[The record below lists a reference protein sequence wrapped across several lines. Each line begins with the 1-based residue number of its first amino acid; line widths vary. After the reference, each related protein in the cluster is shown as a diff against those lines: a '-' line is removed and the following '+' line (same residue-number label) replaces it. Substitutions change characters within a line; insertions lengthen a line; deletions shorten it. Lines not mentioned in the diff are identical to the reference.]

1 MNKQELLTN
10 GRCKK
15 KADRETVWPVVIMNF
30 TGVYAHEVFARNNQF
45 IWLDCRH
52 LSGTRGYCDKEGIR
66 KLKRVIA
73 GYPAEGIHFIDSGNY
88 HYLTKLWTDKLRV
101 PFSLIVFD
109 HHPDMQPPLFKGML
123 SCGSWVKDMLDWNML
138 CKKVV
143 IVGASDKL
151 IRTVPEEYGQR
162 VSFYSEATLAHEKG
176 WRNFSSAYI
185 EGPVYL
191 SIDKDVLNPASAVT
205 DWDQGSFS
213 LQELE
218 ELLAIVLRKERV
230 VGIDICGDC
239 SATLTLFEE
248 RREATV
254 DSRANK
260 ELLKLIQSF
269 SCFL

>member
-1 MNKQELLTN
+1 
-10 GRCKK
+10 
-15 KADRETVWPVVIMNF
+15 
-30 TGVYAHEVFARNNQF
+30 
-45 IWLDCRH
+45 
-52 LSGTRGYCDKEGIR
+52 
-66 KLKRVIA
+66 
-73 GYPAEGIHFIDSGNY
+73 
-88 HYLTKLWTDKLRV
+88 
-101 PFSLIVFD
+101 LIVFD

-230 VGIDICGDC
+230 VGIDICGEC

>member
-1 MNKQELLTN
+1 MDRQTSSSVLSDCIRPSPRHAASLVQGHAFLWELGKRHVRLEYALQES
-10 GRCKK
+10 GDSRC
-15 KADRETVWPVVIMNF
+15 I
-30 TGVYAHEVFARNNQF
+30 GQ
-45 IWLDCRH
+45 
-52 LSGTRGYCDKEGIR
+52 
-66 KLKRVIA
+66 
-73 GYPAEGIHFIDSGNY
+73 
-88 HYLTKLWTDKLRV
+88 
-101 PFSLIVFD
+101 
-109 HHPDMQPPLFKGML
+109 
-123 SCGSWVKDMLDWNML
+123 
-138 CKKVV
+138 
-143 IVGASDKL
+143 L

-176 WRNFSSAYI
+176 WHNFSSAYI

-230 VGIDICGDC
+230 VGIDICGEC

>member
-1 MNKQELLTN
+1 M
-10 GRCKK
+10 
-15 KADRETVWPVVIMNF
+15 
-30 TGVYAHEVFARNNQF
+30 
-45 IWLDCRH
+45 
-52 LSGTRGYCDKEGIR
+52 
-66 KLKRVIA
+66 KRVIA

-176 WRNFSSAYI
+176 WHNFSSAYI
-185 EGPVYL
+185 EGPVDL

-230 VGIDICGDC
+230 VGIDICGEC

>member
-1 MNKQELLTN
+1 
-10 GRCKK
+10 
-15 KADRETVWPVVIMNF
+15 
-30 TGVYAHEVFARNNQF
+30 
-45 IWLDCRH
+45 
-52 LSGTRGYCDKEGIR
+52 
-66 KLKRVIA
+66 
-73 GYPAEGIHFIDSGNY
+73 
-88 HYLTKLWTDKLRV
+88 
-101 PFSLIVFD
+101 
-109 HHPDMQPPLFKGML
+109 
-123 SCGSWVKDMLDWNML
+123 MLDWNML

-191 SIDKDVLNPASAVT
+191 SIDKDVL
-205 DWDQGSFS
+205 
-213 LQELE
+213 
-218 ELLAIVLRKERV
+218 AIVLRKERV
-230 VGIDICGDC
+230 VGIDICGEC

>member
-1 MNKQELLTN
+1 MQESGDSRCIGQTDTHRT
-10 GRCKK
+10 GR
-15 KADRETVWPVVIMNF
+15 
-30 TGVYAHEVFARNNQF
+30 
-45 IWLDCRH
+45 
-52 LSGTRGYCDKEGIR
+52 
-66 KLKRVIA
+66 
-73 GYPAEGIHFIDSGNY
+73 
-88 HYLTKLWTDKLRV
+88 
-101 PFSLIVFD
+101 
-109 HHPDMQPPLFKGML
+109 
-123 SCGSWVKDMLDWNML
+123 
-138 CKKVV
+138 
-143 IVGASDKL
+143 
-151 IRTVPEEYGQR
+151 IRTTSQ
-162 VSFYSEATLAHEKG
+162 FYSEATLAHEKG
-176 WRNFSSAYI
+176 WHNFSSAYI

-230 VGIDICGDC
+230 VGIDICGEC

-269 SCFL
+269 SCFYKAVGYC

>member
-1 MNKQELLTN
+1 MDRQTSSSVLSDCIRPSSRHAASLVQGHAFLWELGKRHVRLEYALQE
-10 GRCKK
+10 
-15 KADRETVWPVVIMNF
+15 
-30 TGVYAHEVFARNNQF
+30 
-45 IWLDCRH
+45 
-52 LSGTRGYCDKEGIR
+52 
-66 KLKRVIA
+66 
-73 GYPAEGIHFIDSGNY
+73 
-88 HYLTKLWTDKLRV
+88 
-101 PFSLIVFD
+101 
-109 HHPDMQPPLFKGML
+109 
-123 SCGSWVKDMLDWNML
+123 
-138 CKKVV
+138 VV

-230 VGIDICGDC
+230 VGIDICGEC

>member
-109 HHPDMQPPLFKGML
+109 HHPDMQPPLWELGKRHVRLEYALQESGD
-123 SCGSWVKDMLDWNML
+123 SRCIGQTDTHRT
-138 CKKVV
+138 
-143 IVGASDKL
+143 GR
-151 IRTVPEEYGQR
+151 IRTTSQ
-162 VSFYSEATLAHEKG
+162 
-176 WRNFSSAYI
+176 
-185 EGPVYL
+185 
-191 SIDKDVLNPASAVT
+191 
-205 DWDQGSFS
+205 
-213 LQELE
+213 
-218 ELLAIVLRKERV
+218 
-230 VGIDICGDC
+230 
-239 SATLTLFEE
+239 
-248 RREATV
+248 
-254 DSRANK
+254 
-260 ELLKLIQSF
+260 
-269 SCFL
+269 FL

>member
-1 MNKQELLTN
+1 
-10 GRCKK
+10 
-15 KADRETVWPVVIMNF
+15 
-30 TGVYAHEVFARNNQF
+30 
-45 IWLDCRH
+45 
-52 LSGTRGYCDKEGIR
+52 
-66 KLKRVIA
+66 
-73 GYPAEGIHFIDSGNY
+73 
-88 HYLTKLWTDKLRV
+88 
-101 PFSLIVFD
+101 
-109 HHPDMQPPLFKGML
+109 
-123 SCGSWVKDMLDWNML
+123 MLDWNML

-176 WRNFSSAYI
+176 WHNFSSAYI

-230 VGIDICGDC
+230 VGIDICGEC

-254 DSRANK
+254 GQPGKQGAAQTHTVI
-260 ELLKLIQSF
+260 LLFFIKLLDIVNYIIT
-269 SCFL
+269 

>member
-101 PFSLIVFD
+101 PFYLIVLD
-109 HHPDMQPPLFKGML
+109 HNPDMQHP
-123 SCGSWVKDMLDWNML
+123 
-138 CKKVV
+138 
-143 IVGASDKL
+143 
-151 IRTVPEEYGQR
+151 
-162 VSFYSEATLAHEKG
+162 
-176 WRNFSSAYI
+176 
-185 EGPVYL
+185 
-191 SIDKDVLNPASAVT
+191 
-205 DWDQGSFS
+205 
-213 LQELE
+213 
-218 ELLAIVLRKERV
+218 
-230 VGIDICGDC
+230 
-239 SATLTLFEE
+239 
-248 RREATV
+248 
-254 DSRANK
+254 
-260 ELLKLIQSF
+260 
-269 SCFL
+269 

>member
-151 IRTVPEEYGQR
+151 I
-162 VSFYSEATLAHEKG
+162 H
-176 WRNFSSAYI
+176 
-185 EGPVYL
+185 
-191 SIDKDVLNPASAVT
+191 
-205 DWDQGSFS
+205 
-213 LQELE
+213 
-218 ELLAIVLRKERV
+218 
-230 VGIDICGDC
+230 
-239 SATLTLFEE
+239 
-248 RREATV
+248 RR
-254 DSRANK
+254 R
-260 ELLKLIQSF
+260 I
-269 SCFL
+269 

>member
-123 SCGSWVKDMLDWNML
+123 SCGSWV
-138 CKKVV
+138 
-143 IVGASDKL
+143 
-151 IRTVPEEYGQR
+151 
-162 VSFYSEATLAHEKG
+162 
-176 WRNFSSAYI
+176 
-185 EGPVYL
+185 
-191 SIDKDVLNPASAVT
+191 T

-230 VGIDICGDC
+230 VGIDICGEC

>member
-176 WRNFSSAYI
+176 WHNFSSAYI

-230 VGIDICGDC
+230 VGIDICGGMLRN
-239 SATLTLFEE
+239 AYF
-248 RREATV
+248 V
-254 DSRANK
+254 
-260 ELLKLIQSF
+260 
-269 SCFL
+269 

>member
-1 MNKQELLTN
+1 MGYILNACLKLPALN
-10 GRCKK
+10 IL
-15 KADRETVWPVVIMNF
+15 VIALK
-30 TGVYAHEVFARNNQF
+30 VYRFPS
-45 IWLDCRH
+45 LDCRH

-162 VSFYSEATLAHEKG
+162 VSFYSEATLAHEAIT
-176 WRNFSSAYI
+176 RFNFRIPS
-185 EGPVYL
+185 L
-191 SIDKDVLNPASAVT
+191 S
-205 DWDQGSFS
+205 Q
-213 LQELE
+213 
-218 ELLAIVLRKERV
+218 
-230 VGIDICGDC
+230 
-239 SATLTLFEE
+239 
-248 RREATV
+248 
-254 DSRANK
+254 
-260 ELLKLIQSF
+260 
-269 SCFL
+269 